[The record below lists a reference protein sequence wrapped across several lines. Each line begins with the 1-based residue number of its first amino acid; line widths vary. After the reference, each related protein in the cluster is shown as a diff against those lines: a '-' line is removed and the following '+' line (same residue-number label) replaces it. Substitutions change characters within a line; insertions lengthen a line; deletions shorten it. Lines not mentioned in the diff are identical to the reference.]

1 MFAKIKIMK
10 RLYRNMN
17 ESKIAGVCSGLGD
30 YFGKDPVIFRLILL
44 LSFFVAGPFFYI
56 IAWIIVPVK
65 E

>member
-1 MFAKIKIMK
+1 MFAKIRIMK

-30 YFGKDPVIFRLILL
+30 YFEKDPVIFRLILL
-44 LSFFVAGPFFYI
+44 LSFLVAGPFLYI